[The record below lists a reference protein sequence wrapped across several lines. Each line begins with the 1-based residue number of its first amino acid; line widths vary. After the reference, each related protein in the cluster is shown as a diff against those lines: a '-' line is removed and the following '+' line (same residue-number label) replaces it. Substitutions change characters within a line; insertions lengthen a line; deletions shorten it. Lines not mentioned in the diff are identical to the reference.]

1 MQRNSFYQPVEEP
14 DLRYLKLFQSQRLQ
28 DTYADF
34 TAKKEYEAAC
44 FFFFNRLYSTDDTSE
59 RDQAFRSIHATAK
72 RFLGGEVVV
81 SMNKLIELQE
91 LTIQLDQRILQVLRE
106 FGQSLDFDM
115 ETYERAY
122 KLSDNYQGRI
132 RQIELL
138 EFVNR
143 LIHRISHR
151 FGIGMVLKGLHAACV
166 IYGDTRMADF
176 LMDGYKAFR
185 NMRSIEPL
193 ANAIVER
200 ETKRLDRI
208 WEAY

>member
-1 MQRNSFYQPVEEP
+1 MQKKSFYKPVEDP
-14 DLRYLKLFQSQRLQ
+14 ALRYLKAFQSQRLQ

-34 TAKKEYEAAC
+34 TAQKEYQAAC
-44 FFFFNRLYSTDDTSE
+44 FFFFNRLYSTDDTTD
-59 RDQAFRSIHATAK
+59 RDAAFRSIHNVTR
-72 RFLGGEVVV
+72 RFLGGEVVQ

-91 LTIQLDQRILQVLRE
+91 LTIVLDQKIIEVLRDLE
-106 FGQSLDFDM
+106 RPLDYTM

-151 FGIGMVLKGLHAACV
+151 FGIGMVLKGLHGACV

-185 NMRSIEPL
+185 DMPSIEPL
-193 ANAIVER
+193 AGAIVTR
-200 ETKRLDRI
+200 ETERLDRI
-208 WEAY
+208 WQTY

>member
-1 MQRNSFYQPVEEP
+1 MQKKSFYQPVEDP
-14 DLRYLKLFQSQRLQ
+14 DVRYLKHFQSERLQ
-28 DTYADF
+28 QTYADF

-59 RDQAFRSIHATAK
+59 RDAAFRSIHSTAK

-91 LTIQLDQRILQVLRE
+91 LTITLDDKILEILRE
-106 FGQSLDFDM
+106 LGQSRDFDM
-115 ETYERAY
+115 QTYEKAY
-122 KLSDNYQGRI
+122 KLSDNYQDRI

-151 FGIGMVLKGLHAACV
+151 FGIGMVLKGLHGACV

-193 ANAIVER
+193 ANAIVTR
-200 ETKRLDRI
+200 ETERLDRI
-208 WEAY
+208 WATY